1 MNGRV
6 DIVSAVNIC
15 SEIYCN
21 RTAASAV
28 CSRSQR
34 FYHQHFS
41 GWPCRVRPLPPVT
54 RLTEA
59 ESIMAI
65 IKIIT
70 PIEQLVGLR
79 PSVHPHC
86 VWRYPQWCMVRPGS
100 LQPPDWAAAG
110 LGQGL
115 VTFSWQHSGPGAVT
129 PHTRGHHMTAWHVIT
144 WRHDCMTWP
153 IMSHHDEPCVTQTRG
168 HFAQVETFLICDIFQ
183 SSVGF

>member
-1 MNGRV
+1 MNGWV

-41 GWPCRVRPLPPVT
+41 DWPWRAVKPLPPVT
-54 RLTEA
+54 TITEA
-59 ESIMAI
+59 ERIMAI

-86 VWRYPQWCMVRPGS
+86 VWRYPPWCMVRQAASS
-100 LQPPDWAAAG
+100 LQTGQPRASAWA
-110 LGQGL
+110 
-115 VTFSWQHSGPGAVT
+115 WWHSADSTVGPGPWRRTHSVMRHAVIT
-129 PHTRGHHMTAWHVIT
+129 WLHDMSSHDAMTAWHN
-144 WRHDCMTWP
+144 
-153 IMSHHDEPCVTQTRG
+153 Q
-168 HFAQVETFLICDIFQ
+168 
-183 SSVGF
+183 